1 MVSKV
6 AALPDASAVKVS
18 GAGRLDDGTIEEL
31 VKVFKLLSDQT
42 RLRILLYLARAQE
55 LHVAALCEALDQS
68 QPGVSHHLGLLRE
81 AGLVAVRREGKHN
94 YYRIRPRRFQNVLE
108 LLFAAM
114 PAKKRWASFEECLLA
129 LSAGQTLTSRPG
141 MRQ

>member
-6 AALPDASAVKVS
+6 AEMPEAPPGKLPGSN
-18 GAGRLDDGTIEEL
+18 RLDDGMIEEL

-42 RLRILLYLARAQE
+42 RVRILLYLACAHE
-55 LHVAALCEALDQS
+55 VHVAALCEALHQS

-94 YYRIRPRRFQNVLE
+94 YYRIRPRRFQNVLG
-108 LLFAAM
+108 LMFAAV
-114 PAKKRWASFEECLLA
+114 PAKKRRARFEEYLLSLA
-129 LSAGQTLTSRPG
+129 EGHSDS
-141 MRQ
+141 